1 MNRRR
6 FQMREIW
13 KPVRV
18 VPPVCVRCS
27 PSPLPLLLSFPPLRW
42 ARTPP
47 AWQRKTGS
55 SRLCWPSSTSS
66 VSSTELKQLRPSPT
80 QTAAA
85 DHHSLEMVRSGY
97 FGHES
102 ADGSHFAK
110 RIKAFYQPRRAR
122 RPWAVGENLI
132 WQAPR
137 LTARAAVVSWLA
149 SPGHRD
155 NLLESAFREVGISA
169 VRARGAP
176 WRLREPVGRSPHCG
190 LRRSLGGSGGTVLV
204 AGARWRL

>member
-18 VPPVCVRCS
+18 VPPGLRALLPIAVTVAALLPTLALGADAPRVAAEDRLESAVLAELNLVR
-27 PSPLPLLLSFPPLRW
+27 LEH
-42 ARTPP
+42 
-47 AWQRKTGS
+47 G
-55 SRLCWPSSTSS
+55 
-66 VSSTELKQLRPSPT
+66 LKQLRLNPKL
-80 QTAAA
+80 TAAA

-122 RPWAVGENLI
+122 RPWTVGENLI

-176 WRLREPVGRSPHCG
+176 GVYGNRSVVV
-190 LRRSLGGSGGTVLV
+190 LTVDF
-204 AGARWRL
+204 GAR